1 MGGWQVAWIQPI
13 FVNEDETKLSATV
26 LEAMM
31 MKISAG
37 IILLTLVS
45 LIGCASPPPYVQQ
58 TGVDSSP
65 GRPTVYEDVN
75 SPGRVAGIGLESQDV
90 ASMTDKMMG
99 DMLATPVLA
108 NRNVPPRIIID
119 SEYFRNE
126 SSSRINKNIIT
137 DRLRVNLNRASNG
150 RMLFVGRHYADM
162 VEKERALKR
171 GADGAGGVPVVDRG
185 TITASRST
193 LGGDFR
199 LGGRITTLDAVDT
212 VSGMASRMHQI
223 IYEMVDLET
232 GLIVWSGIYDFKKT
246 ARDNIIYR

>member
-1 MGGWQVAWIQPI
+1 
-13 FVNEDETKLSATV
+13 
-26 LEAMM
+26 
-31 MKISAG
+31 MKIRAG
-37 IILLTLVS
+37 IILITLVS
-45 LIGCASPPPYVQQ
+45 LIGCATPPPYTQQ

-90 ASMTDKMMG
+90 ASMTDKMIG

-108 NRNVPPRIIID
+108 NRNVPPRVIID

-150 RMLFVGRHYADM
+150 RMIFVGRHYADM
-162 VEKERALKR
+162 VEKERSLKR
-171 GADGAGGVPVVDRG
+171 GSEGTDGAPVVDRA
-185 TITASRST
+185 TIPASRST

-199 LGGRITTLDAVDT
+199 LGGRITTLDAVDSG
-212 VSGMASRMHQI
+212 SGMASRTHQI
-223 IYEMVDLET
+223 IYEMVDLES
-232 GLIVWSGIYDFKKT
+232 GMIVWSGIYDFKKS

>member
-1 MGGWQVAWIQPI
+1 MI
-13 FVNEDETKLSATV
+13 
-26 LEAMM
+26 
-31 MKISAG
+31 MKITAG
-37 IILLTLVS
+37 IILITLFSLT
-45 LIGCASPPPYVQQ
+45 GCATPPPYTQS

-90 ASMTDKMMG
+90 ASMTDKMIG

-108 NRNVPPRIIID
+108 NRNVPPRVIID

-171 GADGAGGVPVVDRG
+171 GKDGAAGAPVVDRG
-185 TITASRST
+185 TIKAVRST
-193 LGGDFR
+193 AGGDFR

-212 VSGMASRMHQI
+212 ASGLASRTHQI
-223 IYEMVDLET
+223 IYEMVDLES
-232 GLIVWSGIYDFKKT
+232 GLIVWSGIYDFKKS

>member
-1 MGGWQVAWIQPI
+1 
-13 FVNEDETKLSATV
+13 
-26 LEAMM
+26 

-37 IILLTLVS
+37 IILITLILLT
-45 LIGCASPPPYVQQ
+45 GCASPPPYTQQ

-90 ASMTDKMMG
+90 ASMTDKMIG

-108 NRNVPPRIIID
+108 NRSAPPRIIID

-137 DRLRVNLNRASNG
+137 DRLRVNLNRASKG
-150 RMLFVGRHYADM
+150 RMIFVGRHYAGM

-171 GADGAGGVPVVDRG
+171 GTAVVDRG
-185 TITASRST
+185 TIKASKLT

-199 LGGRITTLDAVDT
+199 LGGRITTIDAVDT
-212 VSGMASRMHQI
+212 ASGMASRMHQI

-232 GLIVWSGIYDFKKT
+232 GMIVWSGIYDFKKT

>member
-1 MGGWQVAWIQPI
+1 
-13 FVNEDETKLSATV
+13 
-26 LEAMM
+26 

-37 IILLTLVS
+37 IILLTLVT
-45 LIGCASPPPYVQQ
+45 LIGCASPPPYTQS

-65 GRPTVYEDVN
+65 GRPTVYEDVK

-108 NRNVPPRIIID
+108 NRSQPPRVIID

-137 DRLRVNLNRASNG
+137 DRLRVNLNRASQG
-150 RMLFVGRHYADM
+150 RMIFVGRHYADM
-162 VEKERALKR
+162 VEKERSLKR

-185 TITASRST
+185 TIKASKLT

-212 VSGMASRMHQI
+212 ASGMASRTHQI

-232 GLIVWSGIYDFKKT
+232 GMIVWSGIYDFKKT

>member
-1 MGGWQVAWIQPI
+1 MIPPLLLGCLEIRNQIISNCQ
-13 FVNEDETKLSATV
+13 
-26 LEAMM
+26 EAMI

-45 LIGCASPPPYVQQ
+45 LIGCATPPPYTQQ

-75 SPGRVAGIGLESQDV
+75 TPGRVAGIGLESQDV

-99 DMLATPVLA
+99 DMLATPILA
-108 NRNVPPRIIID
+108 NRNVPPRVIID

-162 VEKERALKR
+162 VEKERSLKR
-171 GADGAGGVPVVDRG
+171 GADGADGAPVVDRG
-185 TITASRST
+185 TIKASRST

-199 LGGRITTLDAVDT
+199 LGGRITTLDAVNT
-212 VSGMASRMHQI
+212 ESGQASRTHQI
-223 IYEMVDLET
+223 IYEMVDLES
-232 GLIVWSGIYDFKKT
+232 GLIVWSGIYDFKKS